1 MQKVTLTF
9 PNPDSLWLF
18 KDRSKAINVA
28 VAPAKNR
35 MTGLFSS
42 EEINIALTQ
51 FQAVKAISTSTN
63 ANASSFKHTET
74 RTEKPPF
81 RFRFS
86 QLLSLM
92 NL

>member
-18 KDRSKAINVA
+18 KERSKAINVA
-28 VAPAKNR
+28 VAPAKNM

-51 FQAVKAISTSTN
+51 FEAVQTMRTLTN
-63 ANASSFKHTET
+63 ANASSLSHTET

-81 RFRFS
+81 KFRFS

>member
-1 MQKVTLTF
+1 
-9 PNPDSLWLF
+9 
-18 KDRSKAINVA
+18 
-28 VAPAKNR
+28 

-51 FQAVKAISTSTN
+51 FEAVQAISTSTN
-63 ANASSFKHTET
+63 ANTSSLKHTET
-74 RTEKPPF
+74 RTEKPSF